1 MFRRLVRAIY
11 LCVFCAGIASC
22 TALGTLN
29 AVLPKGNGTEEVV
42 SGIEFGD
49 HPRQQLDVYVPKDI
63 ENKAPVVVFFYGGS
77 WKSGKR
83 QDYAFVGHA
92 FNARG
97 YIAVLPD
104 YRLVPEVRYPDF
116 LIDNA
121 NALRWV
127 AAHISDYGGDPERLF
142 VMGHSAGAYNA
153 VMLGL
158 ATEMFAENGLTLPA
172 LSAAAGL
179 AGPYDF
185 IPMVYQATKDAFQ
198 GVPDL
203 PSTQPVNLISPA
215 SPPMLLITGTD
226 DELVSPKH
234 SYSLHESAR
243 ENGANTTLLTY
254 EGVGHIKLLLSLSK
268 SFQDRTPA
276 IEDIVDFFSKVERE
290 QRAEEQA
297 SRN

>member
-1 MFRRLVRAIY
+1 MCLGIV
-11 LCVFCAGIASC
+11 CAGVASC

-29 AVLPKGNGTEEVV
+29 AVMPKGNGTEEVISAV
-42 SGIEFGD
+42 EFGE
-49 HPRQQLDVYVPKDI
+49 HPRQRLDVYVPKEI
-63 ENKAPVVVFFYGGS
+63 GVKAPVVVFFYGGS
-77 WKSGKR
+77 WKGGKR

-92 FNARG
+92 FNAEG
-97 YIAVLPD
+97 YIAVIPD

-142 VMGHSAGAYNA
+142 VLGHSAGAYNA
-153 VMLGL
+153 LMLGL

-172 LSAAAGL
+172 ISAAAGL

-185 IPMVYQATKDAFQ
+185 IPMVYQATKDAFE

-203 PSTQPVNLISPA
+203 PSTQPVNLVSPE
-215 SPPMLLITGTD
+215 SPPMLLVTGTE

-234 SYSLHESAR
+234 SHSLQKSSE
-243 ENGANTTLLTY
+243 ENRANSTLLTY
-254 EGVGHIKLLLSLSK
+254 EGVGHIKLLLSLGKPFHDS
-268 SFQDRTPA
+268 TPA
-276 IEDIVDFFSKVERE
+276 FEDIIDFFSEVERE
-290 QRAEEQA
+290 HQA
-297 SRN
+297 VE